1 MIKAPLI
8 FNDLSLIEA
17 DSVDTARHWFTETIK
32 AIAELIQ
39 QQVCTSVLYAKQ
51 DFYEILIT
59 DDYGFIEW
67 LNELDYQDEL
77 RLLAQRLTTRTPI
90 HADLAKID
98 SEDFCRSEF
107 RLKTPSKPMCD
118 ALGVALISDGI
129 SVSLPSQPQWCMA
142 FIEIEQILYD
152 ADLNPENTVQHRV
165 RSVSQVEQVDPV
177 VRDWRCGVGEKSHH
191 AEDLLARWKEAFP
204 HLDLCHEYSDKF
216 LPSLK
221 GDTFKSV
228 LKRLRELDDDCHR
241 WVIEERTEV
250 VYSMRA
256 RPESN
261 DTMKRKP
268 LANMRFATCP
278 NNGEQDFVMHCDIQP
293 KGYRLYWFED
303 RQRRRLTMCYA
314 GPHLETVGFKAQ

>member
-51 DFYEILIT
+51 DLYEILIT
-59 DDYGFIEW
+59 DEYGFVEW
-67 LNELDYQDEL
+67 LDELDQRDEL
-77 RLLAQRLTTRTPI
+77 RILAQRLTTRTPA
-90 HADLAKID
+90 HAHLVEIQ

-107 RLKTPSKPMCD
+107 RLKTPSKPTCD

-129 SVSLPSQPQWCMA
+129 SVSLPSQPQWCTI

-152 ADLNPENTVQHRV
+152 AELNPENTVQHRV
-165 RSVSQVEQVDPV
+165 RSVSQVEHVDPV
-177 VRDWRCGVGEKSHH
+177 VRDWRRGVGEKSDH
-191 AEDLLARWKEAFP
+191 AKDLLMRWEVAFP
-204 HLDLCHEYSDKF
+204 HLDLCCEYQEKF
-216 LPSLK
+216 LSPLK
-221 GDTFKSV
+221 GETFKSV
-228 LKRLRELDDDCHR
+228 LRRLRQLDDSCHV
-241 WVIEERTEV
+241 WIIEEQADI

-256 RPESN
+256 RPDSRE
-261 DTMKRKP
+261 TMKRES
-268 LANMRFATCP
+268 LANLRLATCP
-278 NNGEQDFVMHCDIQP
+278 KNGEQYFVMHCDIQP

-303 RQRRRLTMCYA
+303 SQRRRLTICYA
-314 GPHLETVGFKAQ
+314 GPHLETVGLKAQ